1 MGSDTSGVLQS
12 DVPISL
18 GVDEPIT
25 GKGGLKSGGLQ
36 SCSLRYMKWSF
47 CGRFSTNATGLIP
60 KQDLLLPLISGGEGG
75 WGGGG
80 GGWQRGREP
89 SLYDRPS

>member
-25 GKGGLKSGGLQ
+25 GKGGLKSGGLKVGA
-36 SCSLRYMKWSF
+36 YKAVVY
-47 CGRFSTNATGLIP
+47 GI
-60 KQDLLLPLISGGEGG
+60 
-75 WGGGG
+75 
-80 GGWQRGREP
+80 
-89 SLYDRPS
+89 